1 MLDCPGCSIRIED
14 PTKHWCASCGTKLR
28 MESQEGLSREG
39 LSREE
44 QAGLCLGNICLSP
57 LLGVILYFVWK
68 DEKPQKA
75 SDVCTVTI
83 FSVIAS
89 FLLALLL
96 ALMQG
101 TV

>member
-1 MLDCPGCSIRIED
+1 MLDCPGCGLRIDD
-14 PTKHWCASCGTKLR
+14 PTRHRCAGCGTNLR
-28 MESQEGLSREG
+28 MEPQAGLRGEG

-57 LLGVILYFVWK
+57 LLGVILFFVWK

-75 SDVCTVTI
+75 SDVCAVTI
-83 FSVIAS
+83 FSVIAP